1 MDRAKGVRS
10 RLEGITNPRAR
21 DPELLAL
28 ASGLAIRRSS
38 TCSASSRGV
47 TPLRMAEVLF
57 VSKPVAPPWND
68 SSKNLVRDIA
78 GHLQRHS
85 PVLMGRPGQASPIDR
100 GRIEAVYSAASA
112 GDFAP
117 SVRENLG
124 VLRHLLLGRSADL
137 WHFFFA
143 PNPKSSTAGRLARA
157 IRGVPSVHTVCSV
170 PAETIAVRKLLF
182 ADATVALSRSAYER
196 FRQEG
201 VSESALRVIPPSV
214 PPLAEP
220 TSVERAQL
228 RKKHE
233 LPEAAPIWIYP
244 GDLEFGGGAE
254 IALQGFAAS
263 NRPEA
268 LLLMACRRKTPQA
281 DEALSRLRSQARRW
295 GIESRLR
302 WVGETQHIH
311 ELLALSDFVV
321 MVNRTAYA
329 KMDYPLVALESMCLA
344 RPVLVAKGTPSAE
357 LAEGGGAV
365 AVETS
370 GEALAEAI
378 ESLSTDEASYAEV
391 GQKARA
397 MATSK
402 FSPQGVA
409 AAYELLYEEIHG

>member
-1 MDRAKGVRS
+1 
-10 RLEGITNPRAR
+10 
-21 DPELLAL
+21 
-28 ASGLAIRRSS
+28 
-38 TCSASSRGV
+38 
-47 TPLRMAEVLF
+47 MAEVLF

-78 GHLQRHS
+78 GHLQRHF
-85 PVLMGRPGQASPIDR
+85 PVLMGHAGQASPIDQ
-100 GRIEAVYSAASA
+100 GRVEAVYGPASA
-112 GDFAP
+112 GGFAP

-124 VLRHLLLGRSADL
+124 VLRYLLLGGSAEL

-143 PNPKSSTAGRLARA
+143 PNPKSSAAGRLAGA
-157 IRGVPSVHTVCSV
+157 IRRVPSVHTVCSV
-170 PAETIAVRKLLF
+170 PAEGLAVQKLLF
-182 ADATVALSRSAYER
+182 ADATVALSRSTYER

-201 VSESALRVIPPSV
+201 VSEGTLRLIPPSV
-214 PPLAEP
+214 PPLAQP
-220 TSVERAQL
+220 TALERAQL

-233 LPEAAPIWIYP
+233 LPESATIWIYP

-254 IALQGFAAS
+254 VALQGFAAW
-263 NRPEA
+263 NRSDSV
-268 LLLMACRRKTPQA
+268 LLMACRRKTPQA
-281 DEALSRLRSQARRW
+281 DEALSRLRGQAKQW

-302 WVGETQHIH
+302 WLGETRHIH
-311 ELLALSDFVV
+311 ELLGLSDFVV

-344 RPVLVAKGTPSAE
+344 RPVLVGNGTPSEE

-365 AVETS
+365 AVEAN

-378 ESLSTDEASYAEV
+378 ESLNTDEAWYADV

-397 MATSK
+397 LATSK
-402 FSPQGVA
+402 FSPQEVA

>member
-1 MDRAKGVRS
+1 
-10 RLEGITNPRAR
+10 
-21 DPELLAL
+21 
-28 ASGLAIRRSS
+28 
-38 TCSASSRGV
+38 
-47 TPLRMAEVLF
+47 MAEVLF

-78 GHLQRHS
+78 GHLRRHS
-85 PVLMGRPGQASPIDR
+85 PVLMGRRGQTNPIDR
-100 GRIEAVYSAASA
+100 GRVEAVYGA
-112 GDFAP
+112 GSSSGFAP
-117 SVRENLG
+117 SARENLG

-143 PNPKSSTAGRLARA
+143 PNPKSSAAGRLAAA
-157 IRGVPSVHTVCSV
+157 IRRVPSVHTVCSV
-170 PAETIAVRKLLF
+170 PAAGVDVRKLLF

-201 VSESALRVIPPSV
+201 VSEDALRVIPPSV

-220 TSVERAQL
+220 TSLERAQL

-233 LPEAAPIWIYP
+233 LPEAATIWIYP

-263 NRPEA
+263 NRSDSM
-268 LLLMACRRKTPQA
+268 LLMACRRKTPRA
-281 DEALSRLRSQARRW
+281 DDALSRLQAKAKQW
-295 GIESRLR
+295 GIDARVR
-302 WVGETQHIH
+302 WLGETEHIH
-311 ELLALSDFVV
+311 ELLAVSDFVV
-321 MVNRTAYA
+321 MVNPAAYA

-344 RPVLVAKGTPSAE
+344 RPVLLAKGTPSAE

-378 ESLSTDEASYAEV
+378 ERLSADEAAIHAV

-397 MATSK
+397 LVTSK
-402 FSPQGVA
+402 FSPEVVA
-409 AAYELLYEEIHG
+409 EAYEVLYEEIHA

>member
-1 MDRAKGVRS
+1 M
-10 RLEGITNPRAR
+10 T
-21 DPELLAL
+21 
-28 ASGLAIRRSS
+28 
-38 TCSASSRGV
+38 
-47 TPLRMAEVLF
+47 EVLF

-85 PVLMGRPGQASPIDR
+85 PVLMGHPGQASPIDR
-100 GRIEAVYSAASA
+100 GRVEAVYGPASA
-112 GDFAP
+112 GGFAP

-124 VLRHLLLGRSADL
+124 VLRYLLLGGSADL

-143 PNPKSSTAGRLARA
+143 PNPKNSAAGRLAGA
-157 IRGVPSVHTVCSV
+157 IRRVPSVQTVCSV
-170 PAETIAVRKLLF
+170 PAEGLAVKKLLF

-196 FRQEG
+196 FLQEG
-201 VSESALRVIPPSV
+201 VSESTLRLIPPSV
-214 PPLAEP
+214 PPLAQP
-220 TSVERAQL
+220 TALERAQL

-254 IALQGFAAS
+254 VALQGFAAW
-263 NRPEA
+263 NRSDSV
-268 LLLMACRRKTPQA
+268 LLMACRRKTPQA
-281 DEALSRLRSQARRW
+281 DEALSRLRGQAKKW
-295 GIESRLR
+295 GIESRIR
-302 WVGETQHIH
+302 WLGETRHIH
-311 ELLALSDFVV
+311 EFLGLSDFVV

-344 RPVLVAKGTPSAE
+344 RPVLVGKGTPSGE
-357 LAEGGGAV
+357 LAEGGAAV
-365 AVETS
+365 AVETN

-378 ESLSTDEASYAEV
+378 EGLSTDEAWYADV

-397 MATSK
+397 LATSK
-402 FSPQGVA
+402 FSPQEVA